1 MAIRSILTYPDPR
14 LRRVCDPID
23 DPTDPAIQRLA
34 EDLADTMYDAPGVG
48 LAAPQIGVHRRIVV
62 TDTAWREEDAERDLH
77 VWINPEILWRSEE
90 ERPFEEG
97 CLSIPETYVEISRP
111 AAIRIRWHDLRGAVH
126 EAEYDGMMATALQ
139 HEFDH
144 LDGRLFIDLVKPLKQ
159 KLLKRRLKK
168 RAQREKKP

>member
-1 MAIRSILTYPDPR
+1 MAVRPILIYPHPA
-14 LRRVCDPID
+14 LRKVSAPIA
-23 DPTDPAIQRLA
+23 DPTAPDVRRLA
-34 EDLADTMYDAPGVG
+34 DDLAETMYDAPGVG

-62 TDTAWREEDAERDLH
+62 TDIAWREEGAERDLH
-77 VWINPEILWRSEE
+77 VWINPEILWRSSE

-97 CLSIPETYVEISRP
+97 CLSIPDTFVEVLRP
-111 AAIRIRWHDLRGAVH
+111 AAVAVRWQDLQGATH

-144 LDGRLFIDLVKPLKQ
+144 LDGRLFIDLIKPVKQ

-168 RAQREKKP
+168 RAQREGRH